1 MQSDP
6 IVAEIRQLR
15 EDLAARFGFDIRSIV
30 RDAQER
36 DATGDRVIVRR
47 LPRRPSVAPQSESQA
62 IASACPEIGS
72 FLETRGWTGAR
83 EGSKRLCWA
92 STT

>member
-15 EDLAARFGFDIRSIV
+15 EDRAARFGFDLGSIV

-36 DATGDRVIVRR
+36 DAAGDRVIVRR
-47 LPRRPSVAPQSESQA
+47 PPRQPLLMPRSESQA
-62 IASACPEIGS
+62 ITNASIRTAD
-72 FLETRGWTGAR
+72 
-83 EGSKRLCWA
+83 WA
-92 STT
+92 

>member
-15 EDLAARFGFDIRSIV
+15 EDRAARFHFDIRSIV

-36 DATGDRVIVRR
+36 DAAGDRVIVRR
-47 LPRRPSVAPQSESQA
+47 LPRRPFVTPPSEAPTMTN
-62 IASACPEIGS
+62 ASARAADR
-72 FLETRGWTGAR
+72 T
-83 EGSKRLCWA
+83 
-92 STT
+92 

>member
-15 EDLAARFGFDIRSIV
+15 EGRAARFGFDIGSIV

-36 DATGDRVIVRR
+36 DAAGDRVIVRR
-47 LPRRPSVAPQSESQA
+47 PPRPPLVTQRSEAQA
-62 IASACPEIGS
+62 
-72 FLETRGWTGAR
+72 LTN
-83 EGSKRLCWA
+83 A
-92 STT
+92 STRAADRA